1 MTKLMLFLA
10 FQQGGVASGFKHV
23 VTNEVEVQRLFHV
36 KGRRS
41 VRAFEVAVSWDSFNQ
56 GDCFILDLGNVGQ
69 TQRAPVSCDFSVVK
83 VRRFTS
89 SDLSPHR
96 RSTSGSARTA
106 TALRSTRRR
115 RSAKASATT
124 SAAGGPRSTSARRV
138 QRGRRC

>member
-1 MTKLMLFLA
+1 MPFLD
-10 FQQGGVASGFKHV
+10 FQKGGVASGFKHV
-23 VTNEVEVQRLFHV
+23 VTNEVEVQRLLHV

-69 TQRAPVSCDFSVVK
+69 TQRAAVSCDVSVVK
-83 VRRFTS
+83 VRRFAS

-106 TALRSTRRR
+106 TASRSIRRR
-115 RSAKASATT
+115 RSPKASATT